1 MPGSAAGIE
10 RVVAGWNHSGI
21 DMTPRANA
29 RLLKD
34 PTGVF
39 HPMIMRMFLG
49 TSIMAMALF
58 AGAQPQT
65 TAPKS
70 AAEPGLPR
78 IQEPVQTADSQQTG
92 MMSGNRPFFLTT
104 DTDGEIV
111 VSYDENK
118 ELSNLTAKKGVIF
131 SSEDMTLN
139 ADQVDF
145 NNSKSELIA
154 SGNKVIV
161 RQGEVIATC
170 QLFKYYP
177 DEQRS
182 ELAGNPII
190 YNKSREGKVNTTA
203 GERISIYTVD
213 GKPQIKIKGGRR
225 APILQSGQ
233 EAPVP
238 ASNIPAGAGD
248 ARLMGIDAKA
258 PSGPGTSIMSG
269 TSSATPSPSP
279 TPGQTQGVLPQ
290 MPK

>member
-1 MPGSAAGIE
+1 
-10 RVVAGWNHSGI
+10 
-21 DMTPRANA
+21 
-29 RLLKD
+29 
-34 PTGVF
+34 
-39 HPMIMRMFLG
+39 MIMRILLG
-49 TSIMAMALF
+49 MSIMAAAAF
-58 AGAQPQT
+58 AVAQPQT
-65 TAPKS
+65 TASK
-70 AAEPGLPR
+70 AAQEPGMPH
-78 IQEPVQTADSQQTG
+78 IQEPANTAGSQQSG

-104 DTDGEIV
+104 DPDGEIV
-111 VSYDENK
+111 VSYDDNK
-118 ELSNLTAKKGVIF
+118 ELNNLTAKKGVIF

-154 SGNKVIV
+154 SGNKVVV

-177 DEQRS
+177 QEQRS

-190 YNKSREGKVNTTA
+190 YNKSRDGKVNTTA

-238 ASNIPAGAGD
+238 ASNIPAGAGN
-248 ARLMGIDAKA
+248 AKLMSIESKT
-258 PSGPGTSIMSG
+258 PSGPGTGIMSG
-269 TSSATPSPSP
+269 SSSATPAPSP

>member
-1 MPGSAAGIE
+1 MLMAAL
-10 RVVAGWNHSGI
+10 VA
-21 DMTPRANA
+21 
-29 RLLKD
+29 
-34 PTGVF
+34 
-39 HPMIMRMFLG
+39 
-49 TSIMAMALF
+49 
-58 AGAQPQT
+58 AQPQT

-70 AAEPGLPR
+70 ASGAGMPR
-78 IQEPVQTADSQQTG
+78 IQEPPSTADSQQTG

-118 ELSNLTAKKGVIF
+118 ELNNLTAKKGVIF

-154 SGNKVIV
+154 SGSKVVV
-161 RQGEVIATC
+161 RQGEIIATC

-177 DEQRS
+177 DDQRS

-233 EAPVP
+233 EAPIP

-248 ARLMGIDAKA
+248 AKLMSIDAKA
-258 PSGPGTSIMSG
+258 PAGAGAPLMSG
-269 TSSATPSPSP
+269 TSSATPAPSP